1 MHPSQRGMFAG
12 ELHNAM
18 IDNKDIVVITA
29 DLGYGMWDKIQA
41 NFPGRFYNTGA
52 AEQVAVAAAIGMA
65 QEGKIPVV
73 YSITPFLLA
82 RPYEL
87 IRNYI
92 DHEKIPVN
100 LVGSGRNDDYVHDG
114 FSHFAGDDKDIVRNF
129 PNITS
134 FWPLTKS
141 DMKYAVNWII
151 KERVPKYINLKR

>member
-1 MHPSQRGMFAG
+1 MERIIREEMHPSQRGMFAG

-92 DHEKIPVN
+92 DHEKVPVK
-100 LVGSGRNDDYVHDG
+100 LIASGRDNDYLHDG
-114 FSHFAGDDKDIVRNF
+114 FSHWAGDDKQILSAF
-129 PNITS
+129 SNIQS
-134 FWPLTKS
+134 FC
-141 DMKYAVNWII
+141 
-151 KERVPKYINLKR
+151 